1 MRNKIIFAVLGLVVI
16 GGIIAVILVLTSSG
30 KTTSSDLAEKSADE
44 GWKPKDVAREIRE
57 GNAPKEVIYG
67 HQLLSESQKYMGPQ
81 AEDPNMRFTGN
92 NLACTSCHLGDGNK
106 LGASS
111 WAGVTTRYP
120 SFRGRSNSIGSI
132 EDRIN
137 GCVERSMNGTMLDEN
152 SDEMKAM
159 VAYMEWL
166 AEDMPPELMDEYAG
180 FTTLNIPDVAV
191 DLTKGK
197 EIYQKECATCHQND
211 GQGKKKNDFSEGY
224 AFPPL
229 WGDDSYNDGAG
240 MHRVLTAAAYI
251 KANMPFAQASK
262 ANPKLTDEEAFH
274 VAGYINSFPRPEK
287 SNKEADFPDRT
298 LKPVSTPYG
307 PWADDFPA
315 EQHKFGPFPP
325 IIDYYKETH
334 DIEKSQ

>member
-1 MRNKIIFAVLGLVVI
+1 MRKKIILAVLGVLVL
-16 GGIIAVILVLTSSG
+16 GGILAVTLMLTTSK
-30 KTTSSDLAEKSADE
+30 KTTSDESADQ
-44 GWKPKDVAREIRE
+44 GWKPKDVTHELRE
-57 GNAPKEVIYG
+57 GNVPKDVVYG
-67 HQLLSESQKYMGPQ
+67 HQLLSESQKYIGPQ
-81 AEDPNMRFTGN
+81 ATDPDMRFTGN

-111 WAGVTTRYP
+111 WAGVTSRYP
-120 SFRGRSNSIGSI
+120 SFRGRSNSIGTL
-132 EDRIN
+132 ENRIN
-137 GCVERSMNGTMLDEN
+137 GCIERSMNGKKLDED
-152 SDEMKAM
+152 SEEMVAM

-166 AEDMPPELMDEYAG
+166 SEDMPPELIDEYAG
-180 FTTLNIPDVAV
+180 FTTLDIPNMAA
-191 DLTKGK
+191 DLTQGE
-197 EIYQKECATCHQND
+197 EIYARECTTCHQSD
-211 GQGKKKNDFSEGY
+211 GQGKKKSDFSSGY

-251 KANMPFAQASK
+251 KANMPYAQATRE
-262 ANPKLTDEEAFH
+262 NPKLTDEEALH

-307 PWADDFPA
+307 PWADDFSA

-325 IIDYYKETH
+325 IIEYYQETH
-334 DIEKSQ
+334 DLTKRE